1 MLSVENVDNPVESA
15 ASGAAAVSRGRTFV
29 ACVLAWALPGAGH
42 FYLGKRWK
50 AAVFFVVILC
60 TFLVGVTLEGR
71 VYLAGREQP
80 LSYLAAF
87 ANLGLGPLDLVGRE
101 ASYGRVIYFMP
112 SPRDRALFRDVM
124 ERKRARILAPTH
136 EYGTTFILVAS
147 LMNIL
152 LILDAFDI
160 GIGRKP

>member
-1 MLSVENVDNPVESA
+1 ME
-15 ASGAAAVSRGRTFV
+15 GRGRTFM
-29 ACVLAWALPGAGH
+29 ACALAWAVPGAGH
-42 FYLGKRWK
+42 YFLGKRGK
-50 AAVFFVVILC
+50 ALVFFLVVVT
-60 TFLVGVTLEGR
+60 TFLLGLAQQGR
-71 VYLAGREQP
+71 VYLAGPEQP

-87 ANLGLGPLDLVGRE
+87 ANLGLGPLDLVGRK
-101 ASYGRVIYFMP
+101 ASYDRIIYFVP
-112 SPRDRALFRDVM
+112 GQADRALYDDVM
-124 ERKRARILAPTH
+124 ARQRARILAPTN

>member
-1 MLSVENVDNPVESA
+1 LENAIGHSA
-15 ASGAAAVSRGRTFV
+15 ADGIESSRGRTLT
-29 ACVLAWALPGAGH
+29 ACALAWALPGAGH
-42 FYLGKRWK
+42 FYLGKRGK
-50 AAVFFVVILC
+50 AAVFFAVVVL
-60 TFLVGVTLEGR
+60 TFVLGLAMQGR
-71 VYLAGREQP
+71 VYLAGSEQP

-87 ANLGLGPLDLVGRE
+87 ANIGLGPLDAVGRQI
-101 ASYGRVIYFMP
+101 SYDRIIYRVP
-112 SPRDRALFRDVM
+112 SPADRALYGEIMDK
-124 ERKRARILAPTH
+124 KRHRILAPTH

>member
-1 MLSVENVDNPVESA
+1 MENTAGNSVAGTVSA
-15 ASGAAAVSRGRTFV
+15 SAGRTIL
-29 ACVLAWALPGAGH
+29 ACALAWVVPGAGH
-42 FYLGKRWK
+42 FYLGKRGK
-50 AAVFFVVILC
+50 AIVFLCVVLC
-60 TFLVGVTLEGR
+60 TFLLGIAMQGR
-71 VYLAGREQP
+71 VYLAGSEQP

-87 ANLGLGPLDLVGRE
+87 ANVSLGPLDLLGRQ
-101 ASYGRVIYFMP
+101 ASYGRIIYLMP
-112 SPRDRALFRDVM
+112 EPGDRALYAEVL
-124 ERKRARILAPTH
+124 ERQRSRILAPTH

>member
-1 MLSVENVDNPVESA
+1 MTN
-15 ASGAAAVSRGRTFV
+15 RGRTIL

-50 AAVFFVVILC
+50 AAIFFAVILM
-60 TFLVGVTLEGR
+60 TFLLGLSMQGR
-71 VYLAGREQP
+71 VYLAGPEQP

-87 ANLGLGPLDLVGRE
+87 ANAGLGPLDLVGRQ
-101 ASYGRVIYFMP
+101 ASYDRVIYFVP
-112 SPRDRALFRDVM
+112 HPTNRALHADIVARTR
-124 ERKRARILAPTH
+124 ERILAPTH
-136 EYGTTFILVAS
+136 EYGTTFILAAS

-160 GIGRKP
+160 GIGRKR